1 MGMFTPQIGL
11 RPLEGLCRRVG
22 TSLEAGV
29 DARTVWKREAE
40 HATGVLQSRL
50 FDVSD
55 AVSNGYSLADAFK
68 PTGDYFPPIFI
79 EMIKVGE
86 STGHLDTIF
95 RGLADHY
102 ETRLKMRR
110 MFLMTIAWPM
120 LELVLSLGVIG
131 LAIWIT
137 GVLGLK
143 VDVLGLGLMG
153 NSGLFIYVVIL
164 ATIAGGIFLI
174 VRAISRGMIWTK
186 PIQRFVLALPGI
198 GKPLQTLAL
207 ARLAWSMNL
216 TMGAGMEVRRALRL
230 SLQSTQNAR
239 YTDQIPT
246 IDAEIMAGNSLYDT
260 FRTAGGYPVEF
271 LDTLAVGEQSGK
283 VVESM
288 GRLAI
293 QYQDRAR
300 IAMAAIAVI
309 AGVGVLMLVAGFII
323 IMIFK
328 IFMTSYL
335 GPINDALKMRA

>member
-40 HATGVLQSRL
+40 RATGVFQSRL
-50 FDVSD
+50 FDISD
-55 AVSNGYSLADAFK
+55 AVSNGYSLADALK

-143 VDVLGLGLMG
+143 VDILGLGLMG

-164 ATIAGGIFLI
+164 ATIAGAIFLI
-174 VRAISRGMIWTK
+174 VRAISRGMVWTK

-246 IDAEIMAGNSLYDT
+246 IDAEIMAGNSLYET
-260 FRTAGGYPVEF
+260 FHTAGGYPVEF

-335 GPINDALKMRA
+335 GPINEALKMRA